1 MHFSPQISILDCETN
16 PQRIS
21 LEQKSYIK
29 YLGVLIDQNLSW
41 KSHIDTVIV
50 KISKTIGMIAKLRY
64 FVPSTVLVKIYNS
77 LILPYIT
84 YGLLAWGNASNA
96 YLNKILVLKKRVL
109 RLIYFT
115 DRREHAIPLFAKAK
129 ILPVTFLY
137 YEAVSK
143 LMFDVH
149 NQSAP
154 INILKLF
161 TKISHIHTYN
171 TRSSK
176 SQFFST
182 KYSRLNLQKKAFSRV
197 GVKIWNKIPNE
208 FKTLSKDSFNKKMKT
223 TLFQILDSE
232 DSYLDVENI
241 PSKLKDC
248 LIKTN

>member
-1 MHFSPQISILDCETN
+1 
-16 PQRIS
+16 
-21 LEQKSYIK
+21 
-29 YLGVLIDQNLSW
+29 
-41 KSHIDTVIV
+41 
-50 KISKTIGMIAKLRY
+50 MIAKLRY
-64 FVPSTVLVKIYNS
+64 FVPSTVLVNIYNS

-96 YLNKILVLKKRVL
+96 YLNKILVLQKRVL

-149 NQSAP
+149 NQRAP

-161 TKISHIHTYN
+161 TKTSHIHTYN

-176 SQFFST
+176 SQLFST
-182 KYSRLNLQKKAFSRV
+182 KYSRLNLQKKLSRV
-197 GVKIWNKIPNE
+197 LVSKFGMRHSNE
-208 FKTLSKDSFNKKMKT
+208 FKTLSKDSFKKEMKKS
-223 TLFQILDSE
+223 LF
-232 DSYLDVENI
+232 DVLEN
-241 PSKLKDC
+241 
-248 LIKTN
+248 